1 MSKRAPLLLIL
12 SALSSLM
19 APALVRAAADPA
31 VPTIESFD
39 AALIQTM
46 KKGPAGA
53 QARFKTIEPAVNT
66 AFDLPAMVKFAVG
79 PGWDMIAPA
88 DQASLLTAFTRFT
101 AANYAHNFESYSGQ
115 TLKVLPD
122 VQTRGAD
129 KLVKTELNDGGS
141 VTPLTY
147 RMRQSGGAWKVIDVY
162 YNGSISQLTTQRSDF
177 SATLASGGAKA
188 LVQKLNAQADK
199 LLK

>member
-1 MSKRAPLLLIL
+1 MSRRALLLVL
-12 SALSSLM
+12 SVTALT
-19 APALVRAAADPA
+19 APGLVQAAPADPA
-31 VPTIESFD
+31 IPTIESFD
-39 AALIQTM
+39 AALLQTM
-46 KKGPAGA
+46 KKGSAE
-53 QARFKTIEPAVNT
+53 ARLKTIEPAVNT

-79 PGWDMIAPA
+79 PDWAMIAPA
-88 DQASLLTAFTRFT
+88 DQASLLAAFTRFT
-101 AANYAHNFESYSGQ
+101 AANYVHNFDSYSGQ

-122 VQTRGAD
+122 VQTRGVD

-177 SATLASGGAKA
+177 SATLAKGGAKA
-188 LVQKLNAQADK
+188 LVQKLNAQTDK